1 MKIICVGRNYVE
13 HAKELNNEVPLEPVL
28 FLKPDTALI
37 QKDKI
42 FYIPDFSTQIHHEV
56 ELVVRIEKVGKNIAP
71 KFAHKYYSQ
80 IGLGVDFTA
89 RDLQQ
94 ELKEKGLPW
103 EKSKAFDG
111 SAVLGSLIDKQHF
124 KDVQNINF
132 SLKKNNILVQE
143 GNTSQMLFS
152 IDQLISNISKYFTL
166 KVGDLIYTG
175 TPKGVN
181 TVKAG
186 DVLEGFI
193 EGDKFF
199 KIAIG

>member
-37 QKDKI
+37 QKDRN

-103 EKSKAFDG
+103 EKSKAFDD